1 MMNTATRTAAKKE
14 TIWSTFGITTM
25 ALMTTMLIVSTYI
38 KIPLPFSS
46 ASITAQTLV
55 VNLIGMLFAPLQ
67 IVAIM
72 VSWLLLSVMGIG
84 GSLGKLLGPA
94 GGYRY
99 GNAVAAILI
108 ALFCRK
114 VKNLKAQ
121 TAFLIFVG
129 IPVIY
134 LFGAVQMKVVTK
146 QPWPAIMVQ
155 AVLPFIPQANWQRR
169 NSPTLMWGREVPFPS
184 REDFRIRWRSL
195 LRSTRNRSASASIS
209 MI

>member
-99 GNAVAAILI
+99 GNAEQCDPDRTVLPQGKEFKGPDRVSDLCGNSGHLPVWRSSDEGCDKTAVAGHHGTGGASVYS
-108 ALFCRK
+108 AGCCKVFCGSWPRK
-114 VKNLKAQ
+114 D
-121 TAFLIFVG
+121 
-129 IPVIY
+129 
-134 LFGAVQMKVVTK
+134 
-146 QPWPAIMVQ
+146 PAPCCA
-155 AVLPFIPQANWQRR
+155 AVLKYVNGEWAWKRF
-169 NSPTLMWGREVPFPS
+169 G
-184 REDFRIRWRSL
+184 SL
-195 LRSTRNRSASASIS
+195 EECEALSV
-209 MI
+209 

>member
-1 MMNTATRTAAKKE
+1 MNTATRTAAKKE

-114 VKNLKAQ
+114 VKNLKEQITAIELGQGVAAFNQFHQ
-121 TAFLIFVG
+121 TCNHLQGHALAHTG
-129 IPVIY
+129 T
-134 LFGAVQMKVVTK
+134 AENTK
-146 QPWPAIMVQ
+146 TATIM
-155 AVLPFIPQANWQRR
+155 LKSNIHPE
-169 NSPTLMWGREVPFPS
+169 SLELLM
-184 REDFRIRWRSL
+184 
-195 LRSTRNRSASASIS
+195 
-209 MI
+209 

>member
-1 MMNTATRTAAKKE
+1 
-14 TIWSTFGITTM
+14 M

-134 LFGAVQMKVVTK
+134 LFGAVQ
-146 QPWPAIMVQ
+146 I
-155 AVLPFIPQANWQRR
+155 L
-169 NSPTLMWGREVPFPS
+169 G
-184 REDFRIRWRSL
+184 
-195 LRSTRNRSASASIS
+195 
-209 MI
+209 

>member
-1 MMNTATRTAAKKE
+1 MNTAARTTAKKE
-14 TIWSTFGITTM
+14 TIWTTFGITTM

-38 KIPLPFSS
+38 KIPLPFST

-72 VSWLLLSVMGIG
+72 ASWILLSVLGIG

-108 ALFCRK
+108 SLFCQK

-134 LFGAVQMKVVTK
+134 LFGAADSSGKYGGCCLCGALSERVGKVGAGMV
-146 QPWPAIMVQ
+146 PA
-155 AVLPFIPQANWQRR
+155 
-169 NSPTLMWGREVPFPS
+169 
-184 REDFRIRWRSL
+184 DD
-195 LRSTRNRSASASIS
+195 IS
-209 MI
+209 GGEA

>member
-72 VSWLLLSVMGIG
+72 VSWLLLSVR
-84 GSLGKLLGPA
+84 GSVVLLESFLDRPED
-94 GGYRY
+94 
-99 GNAVAAILI
+99 I
-108 ALFCRK
+108 A
-114 VKNLKAQ
+114 
-121 TAFLIFVG
+121 TAM
-129 IPVIY
+129 
-134 LFGAVQMKVVTK
+134 Q
-146 QPWPAIMVQ
+146 
-155 AVLPFIPQANWQRR
+155 WQR
-169 NSPTLMWGREVPFPS
+169 S
-184 REDFRIRWRSL
+184 
-195 LRSTRNRSASASIS
+195 
-209 MI
+209 

>member
-114 VKNLKAQ
+114 VK
-121 TAFLIFVG
+121 
-129 IPVIY
+129 
-134 LFGAVQMKVVTK
+134 
-146 QPWPAIMVQ
+146 
-155 AVLPFIPQANWQRR
+155 
-169 NSPTLMWGREVPFPS
+169 
-184 REDFRIRWRSL
+184 RI
-195 LRSTRNRSASASIS
+195 
-209 MI
+209 

>member
-1 MMNTATRTAAKKE
+1 MSTMTKTAKKE
-14 TIWSTFGITTM
+14 TIWTTFGITTM

-38 KIPLPFSS
+38 KIPLPFTS

-72 VSWLLLSVMGIG
+72 ASWILLSVMGIG

-129 IPVIY
+129 IPAGHH
-134 LFGAVQMKVVTK
+134 GAGGSAVYSAGCGKVLRGSR
-146 QPWPAIMVQ
+146 PGEGPAPYC
-155 AVLPFIPQANWQRR
+155 ASVLK
-169 NSPTLMWGREVPFPS
+169 E
-184 REDFRIRWRSL
+184 
-195 LRSTRNRSASASIS
+195 
-209 MI
+209 

>member
-72 VSWLLLSVMGIG
+72 VSWLLLSVEVSQGFVKHSGIN
-84 GSLGKLLGPA
+84 
-94 GGYRY
+94 
-99 GNAVAAILI
+99 NATLRNVA
-108 ALFCRK
+108 
-114 VKNLKAQ
+114 
-121 TAFLIFVG
+121 
-129 IPVIY
+129 
-134 LFGAVQMKVVTK
+134 
-146 QPWPAIMVQ
+146 
-155 AVLPFIPQANWQRR
+155 
-169 NSPTLMWGREVPFPS
+169 NSIS
-184 REDFRIRWRSL
+184 FRIIPCNIAQINVSY
-195 LRSTRNRSASASIS
+195 
-209 MI
+209 